1 LGFRGPHAVIHLAD
15 GPESILLRRGDNSV
29 SPDEEVEVPIMDDPA
44 TFTGMFVM
52 TSDRAWELIQDFVR
66 SGSVRNHGD
75 WWQT

>member
-1 LGFRGPHAVIHLAD
+1 M
-15 GPESILLRRGDNSV
+15 